1 MTNRTRNPGPKQ
13 RRASDKSEQAILAE
27 REARAKRKAARQ
39 KRERQKAEPQK

>member
-13 RRASDKSEQAILAE
+13 RRVSDKGEQAMVVE

-39 KRERQKAEPQK
+39 KRERQKSEPQK